1 MNGVDFDILSNEPPL
16 GIWTL
21 KNWFVC
27 IPIPPKKAKAVLKC
41 LPPFKKMK
49 VIFLKAK
56 SVTVTLYTL
65 TRW

>member
-21 KNWFVC
+21 KDWFVC
-27 IPIPPKKAKAVLKC
+27 IPIPPMGQNCVKMS
-41 LPPFKKMK
+41 PPFKKMK

-56 SVTVTLYTL
+56 SVTVSLYTL